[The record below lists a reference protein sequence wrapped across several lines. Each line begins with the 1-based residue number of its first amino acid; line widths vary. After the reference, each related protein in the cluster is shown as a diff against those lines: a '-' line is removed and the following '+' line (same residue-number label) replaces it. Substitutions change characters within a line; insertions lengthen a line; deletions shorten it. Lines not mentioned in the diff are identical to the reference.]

1 LVVAVSDVVAGCK
14 GFGGVWVGSSTKA
27 QIPKMAAYAWVEVV
41 ATVATKGRTFV
52 EAGTPATAPKVGK
65 AGAGDTTAAEL

>member
-1 LVVAVSDVVAGCK
+1 
-14 GFGGVWVGSSTKA
+14 
-27 QIPKMAAYAWVEVV
+27 MAAYAWVEVV

-65 AGAGDTTAAEL
+65 AGAGDTTAVEL